1 MKTNIRKIGNSS
13 GLILPAIILKKLNL
27 SEGDEIDVSESGNK
41 IVITPKKMK
50 PKYSLKELLALC
62 DLNAPMPNAVKE
74 WDDIQPVG
82 RESL

>member
-13 GLILPAIILKKLNL
+13 GMILPSAILKKLNL
-27 SEGDEIDVSESGNK
+27 SDGDEVDVSESGNK
-41 IVITPKKMK
+41 IMITPKKIK
-50 PKYSLKELLALC
+50 PKYTLKELLAQC
-62 DLNAPMPNAVKE
+62 DLNAPMPNTVKE